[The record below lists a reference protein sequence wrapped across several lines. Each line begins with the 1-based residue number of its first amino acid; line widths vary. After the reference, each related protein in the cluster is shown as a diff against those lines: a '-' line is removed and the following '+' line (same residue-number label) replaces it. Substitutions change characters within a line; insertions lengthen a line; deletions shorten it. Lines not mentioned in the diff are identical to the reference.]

1 MKKSSRRS
9 SPPPNDGLVCAE
21 CGETD
26 RQTEQLVP
34 FGIGEVYWLHSTC
47 WERWFKQDQEY
58 MMQKK
63 FPPSGRLFKNDYK
76 NSQNA
81 PDVKGDLEISE
92 ELLVYL
98 NDLAANGEVLKMEL
112 AGWKTS
118 LDRGG
123 FFYRMKAQAPFRKDE
138 SPRSSTPRREE
149 RAPVISTKMLRT
161 ARRLVRGEMILWT
174 EEMMV
179 KSHSKPFR
187 LRSKKYLVHVRGF
200 PCLVCSSPY
209 VDAHHLQRAQPRA
222 LSRKT
227 GDQWAIPL
235 CRSCHMNLHAA
246 GDEATWWDLNGVDPY
261 EWAREQYDV
270 FSSVCSTDAIDTG
283 TDDRAGH
290 VAGGE

>member
-149 RAPVISTKMLRT
+149 RATRDLYEDAPNRSPPRE
-161 ARRLVRGEMILWT
+161 RGDDPLDGGDDGEI
-174 EEMMV
+174 
-179 KSHSKPFR
+179 PF
-187 LRSKKYLVHVRGF
+187 
-200 PCLVCSSPY
+200 
-209 VDAHHLQRAQPRA
+209 
-222 LSRKT
+222 
-227 GDQWAIPL
+227 
-235 CRSCHMNLHAA
+235 
-246 GDEATWWDLNGVDPY
+246 
-261 EWAREQYDV
+261 
-270 FSSVCSTDAIDTG
+270 
-283 TDDRAGH
+283 
-290 VAGGE
+290 